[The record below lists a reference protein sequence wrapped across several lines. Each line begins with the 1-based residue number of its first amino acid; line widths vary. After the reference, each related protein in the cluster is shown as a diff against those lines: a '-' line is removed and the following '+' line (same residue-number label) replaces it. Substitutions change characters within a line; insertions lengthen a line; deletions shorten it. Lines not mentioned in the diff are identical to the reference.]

1 MKANSGKNH
10 LLISGTETT
19 HVNVYGYMNKSN
31 QKKILLGINSDSE
44 LKFEDHVNFMCK
56 KASQKLYALASI
68 ALFMHLKQKRN
79 IMKASVESQ
88 FGYSN
93 MDVPQQRT

>member
-1 MKANSGKNH
+1 MR
-10 LLISGTETT
+10 
-19 HVNVYGYMNKSN
+19 
-31 QKKILLGINSDSE
+31 
-44 LKFEDHVNFMCK
+44 K

-79 IMKASVESQ
+79 IMKASVEFQ